1 MNIKEISE
9 EILYSCDLV
18 TKIDLAAIKLLK
30 TRAAGNR
37 RKRVRI
43 CAHPDVGDAL
53 HEMLI
58 VHTKGA
64 YVRPHKHQNK
74 SESFHIIEGKL
85 AVIIFNEDG
94 SVGEVIKMAGPE
106 SNEVFYYRLS
116 ASYFHTVIPLSD
128 FVVFHET
135 TNGPFKREETLFP
148 VWAPPEED
156 TEASKRFLQNL
167 MAKVNS
173 LYHFSLTL

>member
-1 MNIKEISE
+1 VNVKEISE
-9 EILYSCDLV
+9 EIFYSCDLV
-18 TKIDLAAIKLLK
+18 TKIDMEAIEFLK
-30 TRAAGNR
+30 TKAAGNK

-43 CAHPDVGDAL
+43 CAHPDVDDSL

-58 VHTKGA
+58 AHTKGA

-94 SVGEVIKMAGPE
+94 SIAEVIKMTEPQ
-106 SNEVFYYRLS
+106 SNGFFYYRLS

-135 TNGPFKREETLFP
+135 TNGPFKREDTLFP
-148 VWAPPEED
+148 AWAPPEED
-156 TEASKRFLQNL
+156 SEASKRFLQNIMTNL
-167 MAKVNS
+167 N
-173 LYHFSLTL
+173 